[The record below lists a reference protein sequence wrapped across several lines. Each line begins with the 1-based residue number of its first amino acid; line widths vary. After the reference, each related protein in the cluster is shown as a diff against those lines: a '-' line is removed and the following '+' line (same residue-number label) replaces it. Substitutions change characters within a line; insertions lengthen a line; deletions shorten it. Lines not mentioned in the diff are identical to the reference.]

1 MNIVVVGSTA
11 FDSLEQ
17 HLTDT
22 FVQMGHQA
30 VVLGLDGSSVL
41 PAKARYWLSRFVE
54 SYDQALGRT
63 LLTKIITHQ
72 PDLVLVV
79 YRHLNPTLIIDL
91 KRQLPHCP
99 IAQLNPDALTNLER
113 QQIIASP
120 FDFYFTKEP
129 YMAEAFRQKAG
140 LNAFYLPEA
149 FNPLV
154 NKRLPIT
161 RTDAE
166 AATNTDVLVYGNLY
180 PYRARMV
187 TQLIRAGIRPT
198 IFGLSASYLPPDVRS
213 CFVGRYLVGDE
224 KNRMIYGSR
233 ISFNNLHYAEVSSAN
248 NKYFE
253 INGTGGFQLCD
264 YKPTLHEYSG
274 VPVDKVT
281 FGALDEAIDKI
292 RYYLTHPDERHQ
304 LADQQHAHFQAN
316 HTYEVRLRQLL
327 YVINAGSV

>member
-11 FDSLEQ
+11 FDSLES
-17 HLTDT
+17 HIGDT
-22 FVQMGHQA
+22 LVQMGHRA
-30 VVLGLDGSSVL
+30 VVIGLDSSSVL

-54 SYDQALGRT
+54 TYDQALSRT
-63 LLTKIITHQ
+63 LVTKIIGQQ

-79 YRHLNPTLIIDL
+79 YRHLNPVLIQDL
-91 KRQLPHCP
+91 KQQIPNCP
-99 IAQLNPDALTNLER
+99 VAQFNPDALTNLER

-129 YMAEAFRQKAG
+129 YMADAFRQKAG
-140 LNAFYLPEA
+140 LNAHYIPEA

-154 NKRLPIT
+154 NKRLPIA
-161 RTDAE
+161 RAAAE
-166 AATNTDVLVYGNLY
+166 DATNTDVLMYGNLY

-198 IFGLSASYLPPDVRS
+198 IFGLSASYLPPDVRA
-213 CFVGRYLVGDE
+213 CFVEQYLAGEE

-233 ISFNNLHYAEVSSAN
+233 IAFNNMHYAEVTSAN

-274 VPVDKVT
+274 IPVDKVT
-281 FGALDEAIDKI
+281 FGPIDEAIDKI
-292 RYYLTHPDERHQ
+292 RYYLAHPDERHR
-304 LADQQHAHFQAN
+304 LADQQHAHFQLH
-316 HTYEVRLRQLL
+316 HTYQIRLTQMLSI
-327 YVINAGSV
+327 INGGAV